1 MSPVQYV
8 RSAGGHTGP
17 SRVIR
22 TLPRPIST
30 HRMTVRREYSRRYM
44 KDMWVLY
51 SPKPP
56 QDPTARSVSVDGT
69 HLYRTEGHDWG
80 YIMLLANWIRV
91 GARV

>member
-1 MSPVQYV
+1 MIVQYAPHSQYV
-8 RSAGGHTGP
+8 RVAG
-17 SRVIR
+17 RVIH
-22 TLPRPIST
+22 TIHTPIRVD
-30 HRMTVRREYSRRYM
+30 RMTVRKEYSARYR
-44 KDMWVLY
+44 KHMWVLY

-69 HLYRTEGHDWG
+69 HLYRTEGPDWG